1 MHSTSEEF
9 YKFLSKN
16 IIEYLTN
23 NNYVGGERFNIYLE
37 QTGAVEK
44 LYRSIRSEYS
54 ASIDDFSYKHKEG
67 DKTYKT
73 YSVSANEAQL
83 LVVASS
89 EQVTENFITTIR
101 NQIAKQEGDFKN
113 KDVLILFSGKLDS
126 LLGGSE
132 SLLKEGMPL
141 HHKSFRGKVI
151 NSIEESKNLKKSE
164 KEILK
169 ILVDRISAGT
179 GVDSSSIFDFEFV
192 LGVVNKGSIDDSDYP
207 LLGVFPHAEIHTM
220 ENKNIRLNVVE
231 NYEIF
236 EKVEHA
242 FTHGD
247 PEKDLDRLL
256 SDKGIEELRKSEN
269 RKEVDYSKIRK
280 WIEERKST
288 APISFVGIPSNEHSE
303 GLEIWEKADGYS
315 SAQKRKRNVV
325 IFNPLNIFPFEVA
338 FRFDRPIRKDPLK
351 TGNEDNLELTASGH
365 RVKAVFNDGKIDRWI
380 RYTEK
385 ESGKYID
392 LKIVILPFPSYLIE
406 KYKKRFIINKGKRI
420 QLSIGE
426 DNKLCFNADA
436 LEENIKDIESGNSYA
451 LKRDSKLVLNINTE
465 SDEEKID
472 FELDYN
478 AIQIPFSIIAE
489 RPHLEPISG
498 LKVWKRKREQNQHFE
513 FESTGEEQSTIK
525 LITENQEYTV
535 FGDFRDKLKW
545 EHQIIQSTG
554 VAWVINENNGLTE
567 SEIKIPQQ
575 LEKAYSAYKNYFQ
588 SNSILPSLTPIN
600 EELKE
605 LAKNYIEAFLNAIE
619 GIEESSIINEDA
631 DLLKLG
637 TLSEE
642 LHSMN
647 VYLSP
652 LHPLVVGYQ
661 LELENKIGAEE
672 LYDAIL
678 KRLTPINLLPFLR
691 WQNRH
696 IYTPIENSFSPEWIT
711 YVNKTEQKK
720 GISKEFVRKLIQSKL
735 VEFTKHFSYLF
746 ANNNSPITINAFN
759 LGDCKEVLQGCFD
772 FYVYLIRTKKLKA
785 LESLPPI
792 DLNIY
797 GSEQIVTKFE
807 ELAFYAT
814 AKEVKEKSNLDLKLK
829 DTRNWD
835 ADDLLNIFRQK
846 VHFYTRS
853 SNASNTIEYAHV
865 SFFNFDQSQI
875 TFSSNVMNDVSTG
888 LVLDGL
894 LSDTSSEYN
903 GESYRTGFGTKFT
916 KTNKSVLEQL
926 SISYNSLAQVAFTDH
941 LYKADEALCTAIN
954 FNIKS
959 SLDRIYDKSQWVTFI
974 EPKVGLD
981 FFKEKENIVII
992 HYSDQY
998 NNASGYDAITVT
1010 KKTKQYEY
1018 IIKEFLEDKK
1028 VPVQETSTLNIIN
1041 LFNAVNGDW
1050 LLKLIAQNNQFP
1062 REKIS
1067 ILSGIKAL
1075 LALYYHPEVIWIPVS
1090 LEEVLRVSGNVG
1102 LNQSEGMLSAKNL
1115 ETSGSLSDDI
1125 LMIGIQKVEGRLK
1138 MYLYPV
1144 EVKIGENNSGVIKKA
1159 KEQGAKTANLLKSL
1173 FTLKDG
1179 DNLNHFKVDLY
1190 KNFFAKL
1197 ALINADK
1204 IHLYRIWFENKTNW
1218 DIILNDY
1225 RKDLLNNEFD
1235 VASNLDSL
1243 IGEYGIVSFGA
1254 NEFKRKVQL
1263 EDNGLIISLLEQDGY
1278 DFLVQGISKL
1288 REDLTIKASS
1298 INNELLLINKLLTE
1312 KKIENNESGD
1322 SKSRSIIDLKETTNN
1337 VNLSSDIKSD
1347 SNEDE
1352 KSSRPIEIL
1361 FGHNVNNNEEVKWY
1375 PSTTSKVLHTNT
1387 GIIGTMGTGKTQ
1399 FTKSMVSQL
1408 VWEAKNNVDGQNI
1421 GMLIF
1426 DYKGDYVGDD
1436 FIKAT
1441 NAKVFDLF
1449 HLPYNPLAI
1458 DVHENSLPLLP
1469 LHTASTIKETI
1480 SKAYGLG
1487 KKQEQA
1493 LKTAIMD
1500 AYEAKGIYKN
1510 NKESWTKAAPTIS
1523 DVCEIFMSDEKVAQ
1537 DSLYAAMDSLQ
1548 DFEIFEPDSSKTKS
1562 LFELL
1567 EGVLVINLSGY
1578 DESVQNLV
1586 VAITLDLF
1594 YSQMQK
1600 NGHSKIKGDYRQ
1612 LNKMILVD
1620 EADNFLSKNF
1630 NSIRKILK
1638 EGREFGVG
1646 TILSTQFLSHFST
1659 SDNDYSTYILTWIV
1673 HRVNEIRQKEVDS
1686 LFKLSSKDAVA
1697 ELMNEIKS
1705 LDKHYSI
1712 VNLAGSDP
1720 LFIKDKAFW
1729 ELMSDI
1735 TVKNE

>member
-1 MHSTSEEF
+1 MHNTSEEF
-9 YKFLSKN
+9 YKFLSNN
-16 IIEYLTN
+16 IIEHLTK
-23 NNYVGGERFNIYLE
+23 NNYVGGERFNLYLE
-37 QTGAVEK
+37 QIGAVEK
-44 LYRSIRSEYS
+44 LYQSIKSEYS
-54 ASIDDFSYKHKEG
+54 KAIENFSYKHREG
-67 DKTYKT
+67 DKTYQT
-73 YSVSANEAQL
+73 YCVNVKGSQL
-83 LVVASS
+83 LVVSS
-89 EQVTENFITTIR
+89 NQQVTENFITTIR
-101 NQIAKQEGDFKN
+101 NQIAKQEGIFKSKN
-113 KDVLILFSGKLDS
+113 VLILFSGKLDS
-126 LLGGSE
+126 LIGGSE

-151 NSIEESKNLKKSE
+151 NSIENSKTLKRSE
-164 KEILK
+164 IEILK
-169 ILVDRISAGT
+169 ILTDRIST
-179 GVDSSSIFDFEFV
+179 RSGVDSNSIFDFEFI
-192 LGVVNKGSIDDSDYP
+192 LGVVNKGLIEISDYP
-207 LLGVFPHAEIHTM
+207 LLGVFPHEEIHSM
-220 ENKNIRLNVVE
+220 ENKNIRLNVIE

-236 EKVEHA
+236 EKIEHA

-256 SDKGIEELRKSEN
+256 SDKGIDELKKN
-269 RKEVDYSKIRK
+269 DQRKEIDYSKIRK

-338 FRFDRPIRKDPLK
+338 FRFDKPIRKDPLK
-351 TGNEDNLELTASGH
+351 TGNDDNLELTASGH
-365 RVKAVFNDGKIDRWI
+365 RVKAVFNSGKVYRWI

-392 LKIVILPFPSYLIE
+392 LKIMILPFPSYFIE
-406 KYKKRFIINKGKRI
+406 RYKKKYVINTGKRI

-426 DNKLCFNADA
+426 DNKLLFNAEALQEDIMDA
-436 LEENIKDIESGNSYA
+436 ESGNSYS
-451 LKRDSKLVLNINTE
+451 LKKDSKLLLNISNE

-472 FELDYN
+472 FDIDYN
-478 AIQIPFSIIAE
+478 SIQVPFSILAE
-489 RPHLEPISG
+489 RPHLEPITG

-513 FESTGEEQSTIK
+513 FESFGEDQNTIK

-535 FGDFRDKLKW
+535 FGDFREKLKW
-545 EHQIIQSTG
+545 EDKIIQSSG
-554 VAWVINENNGLTE
+554 LAWVVNETNGLTE
-567 SEIKIPQQ
+567 SEIKIPNQ

-588 SNSILPSLTPIN
+588 FNNTLPSLTPIN

-605 LAKNYIEAFLNAIE
+605 LAKNYIEAFLNATE
-619 GIEESSIINEDA
+619 SIEESSIITDDS

-647 VYLSP
+647 IYLSP
-652 LHPLVVGYQ
+652 LHPLVIVYQ
-661 LELENKIGAEE
+661 LELESKVGTEE

-691 WQNRH
+691 WQNKH
-696 IYTPIENSFSPEWIT
+696 IYSPIENSFSPEWIT

-746 ANNNSPITINAFN
+746 ANNKSPITINAFN
-759 LGDCKEVLQGCFD
+759 LGDCKEVLQGFFD
-772 FYVYLIRTKKLKA
+772 YYVYLIRTKKIIALK
-785 LESLPPI
+785 SLPPI
-792 DLNIY
+792 DINIY

-807 ELAFYAT
+807 ELAFYTT

-846 VHFYTRS
+846 VHFYTRN
-853 SNASNTIEYAHV
+853 SNETKAVEYAHV

-888 LVLDGL
+888 IVLDGL
-894 LSDTSSEYN
+894 ISDSTSEYN

-916 KTNKSVLEQL
+916 KKNKSVLEQL
-926 SISYNSLAQVAFTDH
+926 SINYNSLAQVAFTDH

-954 FNIKS
+954 FNIKD
-959 SLDRIYDKSQWVTFI
+959 SLDKIYDKSQWVTFI

-1028 VPVQETSTLNIIN
+1028 VPIGDSSTLNIIN

-1115 ETSGSLSDDI
+1115 GTSGSLSDDI
-1125 LMIGIQKVEGRLK
+1125 LMIGFQKNDGQLK

-1173 FTLKDG
+1173 FILKDG

-1197 ALINADK
+1197 ALINANK
-1204 IHLYRIWFENKTNW
+1204 IHLYRIWSENKTNW
-1218 DIILNDY
+1218 NTILKDY
-1225 RKDLLNNEFD
+1225 KNDLLNNQFD
-1235 VASNLDSL
+1235 VSPNLDTL
-1243 IGEYGIVSFGA
+1243 IGEYGIISFGA
-1254 NEFKRKVQL
+1254 NEFKRKVRL

-1278 DFLVQGISKL
+1278 DFLVQGVSQL
-1288 REDLTIKASS
+1288 REDLTVKASS
-1298 INNELLLINKLLTE
+1298 INNERLLINKLLTE
-1312 KKIENNESGD
+1312 EKIESRD
-1322 SKSRSIIDLKETTNN
+1322 SKSNSTSQIAPIETSNSVDLN
-1337 VNLSSDIKSD
+1337 SDPKKQSH
-1347 SNEDE
+1347 EE
-1352 KSSRPIEIL
+1352 LESSRPIEIL
-1361 FGHNVNNNEEVKWY
+1361 FGHNVNNNEEVKWH

-1399 FTKSMVSQL
+1399 FTKSIVSQM
-1408 VWEAKNNVDGQNI
+1408 VWESKYNVDGKNI

-1426 DYKGDYVGDD
+1426 DYKGDYIGED

-1441 NAKVFDLF
+1441 GAKVFDLY

-1458 DVHENSLPLLP
+1458 DLHENSLPLLP
-1469 LHTASTIKETI
+1469 LHIASTIKETI

-1493 LKTAIMD
+1493 LKSAIMD
-1500 AYEAKGIYKN
+1500 AYEAKGIFKGQ
-1510 NKESWTKAAPTIS
+1510 KETWSKPAPTIA
-1523 DVCEIFMSDEKVAQ
+1523 DVCEIFMSNEKVAQ

-1548 DFEIFEPDSSKTKS
+1548 DFEIFETDTSKTKS
-1562 LFELL
+1562 LYELL
-1567 EGVLVINLSGY
+1567 DGVLVINLSGY

-1600 NGHSKIKGDYRQ
+1600 NGHSKIQGDLRQ

-1686 LFKLSSKDAVA
+1686 LFKFSNKDTAL

-1720 LFIKDKAFW
+1720 IFIKDRAFW
-1729 ELMSDI
+1729 ELME
-1735 TVKNE
+1735 N